1 MLGIPSSNSSD
12 NIGSSTSPNAAA
24 MLSSSISK
32 LSGQNEGVGNSGM
45 SFSYGNTSS
54 GNTPGT
60 HPMSLSNLHG
70 KDGYGS
76 SVKFLA
82 GI

>member
-1 MLGIPSSNSSD
+1 VLGIPSSNSSD
-12 NIGSSTSPNAAA
+12 NISSSTSPNAAA

-45 SFSYGNTSS
+45 SSSYGSTSL
-54 GNTPGT
+54 GNTPDT
-60 HPMSLSNLHG
+60 YPMSLSNSHG
-70 KDGYGS
+70 KDGNGS
-76 SVKFLA
+76 SFKSLA